1 MKIILIFLCLFLNLY
16 AGVME
21 LSSDETNE
29 MVEQRSK
36 FFTQIFLV
44 RYDKT
49 KISLDDQQLHYID
62 LCKYQPDGY
71 QFPCGYK

>member
-1 MKIILIFLCLFLNLY
+1 
-16 AGVME
+16 ME

-62 LCKYQPDGY
+62 LCKY
-71 QFPCGYK
+71 